1 MNNER
6 HHLLE
11 VRNLGLLLFCC
22 VFISDYTLK
31 MEGTTDQNELC
42 LLCEERLIESENVC
56 VKKGMSTLV
65 EASKKR
71 GDDKWQKWVNLST
84 IQVHIKGKK
93 RLY

>member
-1 MNNER
+1 
-6 HHLLE
+6 
-11 VRNLGLLLFCC
+11 
-22 VFISDYTLK
+22 

-71 GDDKWQKWVNLST
+71 RDDKWQKWVNLSAV
-84 IQVHIKGKK
+84 QVHVKCR